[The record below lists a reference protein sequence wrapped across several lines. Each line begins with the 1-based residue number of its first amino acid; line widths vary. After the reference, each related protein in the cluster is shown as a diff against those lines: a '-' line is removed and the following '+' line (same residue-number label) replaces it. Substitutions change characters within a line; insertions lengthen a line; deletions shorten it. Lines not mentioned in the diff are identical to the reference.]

1 MQKYYIEL
9 YNNVKIENTKAVA
22 DVYSF
27 MEYRTKTRE
36 QDFDQYQALYGHVVY
51 KYEKLRNTKIWK
63 ISKKIKG
70 KIKGK

>member
-1 MQKYYIEL
+1 
-9 YNNVKIENTKAVA
+9 
-22 DVYSF
+22 